1 MTKEFFIKNMVCDRC
16 IKVVR
21 NELTA
26 EGMHVLEVFLG
37 RVIIESEDEVLD
49 KQKLN
54 KVLDAN
60 GFSLIGSPDA
70 VISEAVKIELI
81 TLLNKV
87 PLNIGGKLSDLL
99 SAKLNSDYSKISKIF
114 SITEKITIEKYFIK
128 LKIEKVKE
136 LIQSQEHNFT
146 EISQLLDYNN
156 MNYLSRQFKS
166 ETGMS
171 LTEYKGLNEDFRNSL
186 DQIVKNIP
194 KMLTTRVLAIL

>member
-1 MTKEFFIKNMVCDRC
+1 MIKEYFIKNMVCDRC

-49 KQKLN
+49 KQMLN

-60 GFSLIGSPDA
+60 GFLLISSPEA
-70 VISEAVKIELI
+70 ILSEAVKIELI
-81 TLLNKV
+81 NLLMKQPLKIEGTLSS
-87 PLNIGGKLSDLL
+87 IL

-136 LIQSQEHNFT
+136 LIQSREFNFT

-171 LTEYKGLNEDFRNSL
+171 LTEYKGLNEGFRNSL
-186 DQIVKNIP
+186 DQI
-194 KMLTTRVLAIL
+194 M

>member
-1 MTKEFFIKNMVCDRC
+1 MVCDRC

-21 NELTA
+21 NELQA
-26 EGMHVLEVFLG
+26 EGVNILEVILG
-37 RVIIESEDEVLD
+37 RVIINTEDEVSD

-54 KVLDAN
+54 KVLVDN
-60 GFSLIGSPDA
+60 GFILISSPEA
-70 VISEAVKIELI
+70 VFSEAVKIELI
-81 TLLNKV
+81 KLLKKLPLKIEGTLSHF
-87 PLNIGGKLSDLL
+87 LSNQ
-99 SAKLNSDYSKISKIF
+99 LNSDYTKISKIF

-156 MNYLSRQFKS
+156 MNYLSRQFKN

-171 LTEYKGLNEDFRNSL
+171 LTDYKALNENFRNSL
-186 DQIVKNIP
+186 DKII
-194 KMLTTRVLAIL
+194 

>member
-186 DQIVKNIP
+186 DQIV
-194 KMLTTRVLAIL
+194 